1 MYLGHNAAIM
11 VTYTIVFNMV
21 FSALTLAEMT
31 ILKCL
36 YISKWSKMAMIEDD
50 FVARILTEGNILIS
64 MTTTFVRI
72 YLGEPMNNYHY
83 INSRGFKVEDLT
95 ENWGGSW
102 YKTINIW

>member
-21 FSALTLAEMT
+21 YSALTLAEMT

-50 FVARILTEGNILIS
+50 FVARILSEFNFFISITSTLI
-64 MTTTFVRI
+64 RI
-72 YLGEPMNNYHY
+72 YLDEPMNNLHY
-83 INSRGFKVEDLT
+83 IKLRGFQQSNLP
-95 ENWGGSW
+95 ENYRSFRS
-102 YKTINIW
+102 TINTW